1 MKNLLKKPFAKKI
14 LIGIFVLVGLWILA
28 GILTFFLE
36 PTSPVQNVFVT
47 NVTDGSAAVTWT
59 TEKPTKG
66 AVTINQWFPLPAFI
80 DFHKDD
86 GDKNLARQ
94 NFYTTHQVTISNL
107 KPEKSYKYKIYQG
120 SKSMYQG
127 NLKTGPT
134 PESIGTPNP
143 VYGRVLA
150 TDQKP
155 VVGAIVY
162 FRAVNPDG
170 GKSALLSTLTNLQG
184 GWTIDLSNLRSADL
198 TKPFTITKD
207 STEEIVAEAGVRGR
221 AKAESRLGKDKPW
234 GDIILNF

>member
-66 AVTINQWFPLPAFI
+66 AVTINQWFPLPAFV

-86 GDKNLARQ
+86 GDKSLKNQ
-94 NFYTTHQVTISNL
+94 NFYTVHHVTIDSL
-107 KPEKSYKYKIYQG
+107 ASQTAYKFKIYQG
-120 SKSMYQG
+120 LKSASG
-127 NLKTGPT
+127 GSFKTASTLKNTT
-134 PESIGTPNP
+134 VPNP
-143 VYGRVLA
+143 VYGRVI
-150 TDQKP
+150 TSDQKP

-162 FRAVNPDG
+162 FQATGPDG
-170 GKSALLSTLTNLQG
+170 QKSVLVSTLTNVQG
-184 GWTIDLSNLRSADL
+184 GWNIDLANLRSEDFK
-198 TKPFTITKD
+198 KPFKITKQI
-207 STEEIVAEAGVRGR
+207 TEEIVVEAGARGR
-221 AKAESRLGKDKPW
+221 VKAQSTPGKDKPW